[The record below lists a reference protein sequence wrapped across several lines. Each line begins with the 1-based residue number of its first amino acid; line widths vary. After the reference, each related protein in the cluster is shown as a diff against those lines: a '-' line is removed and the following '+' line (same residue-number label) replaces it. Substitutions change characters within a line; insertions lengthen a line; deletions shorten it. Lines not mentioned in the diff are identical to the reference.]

1 MAAIALTAVLE
12 RMPNIRRL
20 EPDTDWLPS
29 LWVRGAKSLPVAY

>member
-12 RMPNIRRL
+12 RLPNIRRL
-20 EPDTDWLPS
+20 ELETHWLPS